1 MRIAVVFDTPYS
13 DWTPEQHAAQSA
25 RDHARGDDFEPD
37 MEYQV
42 AQALVDNGHEVL
54 LVGVHDDVRD
64 ATTRLA
70 EWKPDVVFNATESF
84 FENFDLDYLIPAM
97 LESQDY
103 RYTGAPPLS
112 LLVTR
117 NKSMSK
123 KILAYH
129 GINVPA
135 FATYRVGEVPKGETR
150 LRFPIIVKPM
160 GSDGSEGIA
169 RASIV
174 RDDRGLARRIAFI
187 HKRFGKPAI
196 AEEYIEGRELY
207 LTMVG
212 NGEKLQILP
221 AVELI
226 FAGGAKRPEARI
238 QTKRMKWDLDYR
250 RRHGIKTVYARRM
263 SKVAEERLEHVCRT
277 AFRAL
282 WLRDYARIDVRLA
295 KDDQIWF
302 IEANANPYLSF
313 GHNSAEAAHKAGMN
327 YEAFI
332 QRIVDEA
339 MARDA

>member
-1 MRIAVVFDTPYS
+1 VKITVLTYLDSTDENSKDYDPVVP
-13 DWTPEQHAAQSA
+13 
-25 RDHARGDDFEPD
+25 
-37 MEYQV
+37 QV
-42 AQALVDNGHEVL
+42 ARTLRRLGHRVSVL
-54 LVGVHDDVRD
+54 GVHNDVK
-64 ATTRLA
+64 RLITGLSRR
-70 EWKPDVVFNATESF
+70 KPDLVFNLMEMFGDNLFGDIPVAGLL
-84 FENFDLDYLIPAM
+84 DLLR
-97 LESQDY
+97 L
-103 RYTGAPPLS
+103 RYTGSGPGELYLS
-112 LLVTR
+112 QDKAL
-117 NKSMSK
+117 SK
-123 KILAYH
+123 KLLAYED
-129 GINVPA
+129 ILYPR
-135 FATYRVGEVPKGETR
+135 FAVLNRESELETGGN
-150 LRFPIIVKPM
+150 LRMPLFVKPLR
-160 GSDGSEGIA
+160 SDSSLGIGRKSLVYDA
-169 RASIV
+169 
-174 RDDRGLARRIAFI
+174 LQLMRRFAAIREELGDA
-187 HKRFGKPAI
+187 AI